1 MNSPTVPSPH
11 KEEQEEER
19 RLTIKQER
27 FIDHYI
33 ETGNGAEAARQ
44 AGYSE
49 QTARAIACE
58 NLTKPYMQSA
68 IARRRNELMQDTGDK
83 ITRFL
88 SMLEAEATDKDN
100 SDSARVR
107 SLELLLKAAG
117 AFVDRQETVVW
128 EGSFLADLDLESDE
142 EQPDPGNNLNE
153 NKGLH

>member
-1 MNSPTVPSPH
+1 MNSPTVPDPH

-27 FIDHYI
+27 FIDAYI

-49 QTARAIACE
+49 QTAREIACE
-58 NLTKPYMQSA
+58 NLANPHIEKA
-68 IARRRNELMQDTGDK
+68 ISRRRTELMQDSGDK
-83 ITRFL
+83 IARFL

-117 AFVDRQETVVW
+117 AFVDRQETVVY
-128 EGSFLADLDLESDE
+128 EGSFLADLDLESE
-142 EQPDPGNNLNE
+142 EEEPDPDINSNENNNL
-153 NKGLH
+153 H